1 MRNRKKRKKV
11 SLLLLCVLLMA
22 CMMPQAAFAGS
33 WNEDDEITITVDVF
47 DLSTNQIHQGVG
59 TDTVRKGDT
68 AKIQS
73 DNYQI
78 PDLSKFT
85 EQKYGRITEVTGNWY
100 GYYRSA
106 NKGANV
112 VFSCNSS
119 TARITYWVTYF
130 GDGGSG
136 SGSGGSGGDVDTGSG
151 GRYTWNQKVIYHSNY
166 PSGTDIEKSVT
177 YHVSHMV
184 KVYTLSPLKTLDE
197 LGFSVP
203 QGFTAATPLW
213 SLTKD
218 GSRPANVVSLNMDQ
232 AGTPIHLYARYNEP
246 TPTSDTQYV
255 ITYMDGDT
263 KVSEDKVVKG
273 ESTTTMDALTKDG
286 FDFKGWTQT
295 KGGSTVDYEAG
306 ARITPTGDMTLY
318 AVWEAK
324 SNPQPPTPGGDDPKP
339 PAPPTLDELK
349 EAVIVK
355 CEAKP
360 MQHAEE
366 TFALNDAD
374 KQTLTKV
381 SDTEYTF
388 SISPQAYA
396 DAYNLTPSAN
406 GKNHKLSEGQTEKVI
421 HILWDAQSESWK
433 IDKEKTPLPAEFK
446 VACTDEEKPPTPSR
460 PGHTRYIIRWMLE
473 DGTILETDY
482 ERYGATPKYD
492 GSTPS
497 KAETDEFTY
506 EFIGWRPEISMVTKD
521 IDYTAVFK
529 AIPKE
534 KEPEENPTQPA
545 SEPQSTDT
553 KDTDKKN
560 ETGKTEQRNE
570 KDSEVPKTGDQTM
583 ANAIFYL
590 ILLVGTAGG
599 MTICMLRKPQK

>member
-11 SLLLLCVLLMA
+11 SLLLLCVLLIA

-47 DLSTNQIHQGVG
+47 DLSKNQIHRGIG

-68 AKIQS
+68 AQIQS

-112 VFSCNSS
+112 VFSSNSS

-136 SGSGGSGGDVDTGSG
+136 SGSSGSGGDVDTGSG

-166 PSGTDIEKSVT
+166 PSGSDIEKSVT

-203 QGFTAATPLW
+203 DGFTAAVPVW

-218 GSRPANVVSLNMDQ
+218 GSRPANMVSLNMDQ

-246 TPTSDTQYV
+246 TPTPDTQYV

-263 KVSEDKVVKG
+263 KVGEDKVVKG
-273 ESTTTMDALTKDG
+273 ESTTTMGDLTKDG

-295 KGGSTVDYEAG
+295 KGGSAVDYEAG
-306 ARITPTGDMTLY
+306 ASITPSGDMTLY

-324 SNPQPPTPGGDDPKP
+324 SNPQPPTPGGDEP
-339 PAPPTLDELK
+339 
-349 EAVIVK
+349 
-355 CEAKP
+355 
-360 MQHAEE
+360 
-366 TFALNDAD
+366 
-374 KQTLTKV
+374 
-381 SDTEYTF
+381 
-388 SISPQAYA
+388 
-396 DAYNLTPSAN
+396 
-406 GKNHKLSEGQTEKVI
+406 
-421 HILWDAQSESWK
+421 
-433 IDKEKTPLPAEFK
+433 
-446 VACTDEEKPPTPSR
+446 KPPTPSR
-460 PGHTRYIIRWMLE
+460 PGHTRYIVRWMLE

-506 EFIGWRPEISMVTKD
+506 EFIGWQPEISMVTKD

-534 KEPEENPTQPA
+534 KEPEEKPTQPV
-545 SEPQSTDT
+545 SEPQPTDT
-553 KDTDKKN
+553 KDTDKKKD
-560 ETGKTEQRNE
+560 TGKTEQRNE
-570 KDSEVPKTGDQTM
+570 NDSEVPKTGDQTM

-590 ILLVGTAGG
+590 ILLAGTAGG

>member
-11 SLLLLCVLLMA
+11 SILLLYVLLFV
-22 CMMPQAAFAGS
+22 CMMPQAAFAGN
-33 WNEDDEITITVDVF
+33 WNEDDKITITVDVF
-47 DLSTNQIHQGVG
+47 DLSKNQIHRGVG
-59 TDTVRKGDT
+59 TDTVRRGDIT
-68 AKIQS
+68 KIQS

-78 PDLSKFT
+78 PNLSKFT
-85 EQKYGRITEVTGNWY
+85 EPKYGRITEVTGNWY

-106 NKGANV
+106 NVGTNV

-136 SGSGGSGGDVDTGSG
+136 SGSGGSGADVDTGSG
-151 GRYTWNQKVIYHSNY
+151 GKYTWNQKVIYHSNY
-166 PSGTDIEKSVT
+166 PSGNDIEKSVT

-184 KVYTLSPLKTLDE
+184 KVYTLSPLKTLNE

-203 QGFTAATPLW
+203 EGFTAAVPVW

-232 AGTPIHLYARYNEP
+232 AGIPIHLYARYNEP
-246 TPTSDTQYV
+246 TPTPDTQYV
-255 ITYMDGDT
+255 ITYMNGET
-263 KVSEDKVVKG
+263 KVGEDKVAKG
-273 ESTTTMDALTKDG
+273 ESTTIMGALTKDE
-286 FDFKGWTQT
+286 FDFKGWTLT
-295 KGGSTVDYEAG
+295 KDGSTVDYEADTD
-306 ARITPTGDMTLY
+306 ITPSGDMTLY

-324 SNPQPPTPGGDDPKP
+324 GDPQPPTPGGDDPKP
-339 PAPPTLDELK
+339 PAPPTLEGLK
-349 EAVIVK
+349 EAVTVK

-360 MQHAEE
+360 AQHAEE
-366 TFALNDAD
+366 LFALNDAD

-388 SISPQAYA
+388 SISPQAYV

-406 GKNHKLSEGQTEKVI
+406 GKNHKLNEGQTEKVV
-421 HILWDAQSESWK
+421 HILWNAQSESWK

-506 EFIGWRPEISMVTKD
+506 EFIGWKPEISMVIKD

-534 KEPEENPTQPA
+534 VEPEENPTKPA
-545 SEPQSTDT
+545 SEPQPTDT
-553 KDTDKKN
+553 KDTNKKN
-560 ETGKTEQRNE
+560 EAGKTEQRNE
-570 KDSEVPKTGDQTM
+570 NDGEVPKTGDQTM

-590 ILLVGTAGG
+590 ILLAGTAGG
-599 MTICMLRKPQK
+599 GTICILRKTQK